1 MYTSDEKDKA
11 DKRKLRSVIM
21 IAAGV
26 LLLVVG
32 VLLIVLAPALSGS
45 KGIMPDVIG
54 VDRDK
59 ARALLEK
66 RGLEVIEIEVEDDNY
81 GENVVIEQSI
91 EPGEKIE
98 PGMVV
103 KLTVNISKN
112 GSAGIF
118 GSAPPME
125 SVDPDD
131 ADADSLERNKGG
143 NGGYSGGGNNGTG
156 GNKGNTGDNKG
167 NTDGNTG
174 DNKGN
179 ADGNTGGNKGN
190 TDGNN
195 VGNTTIDDGKVGTD
209 LGVNSDENC

>member
-54 VDRDK
+54 FGRDK

-66 RGLEVIEIEVEDDNY
+66 RGLEVVEIEVEDDNY

-98 PGMVV
+98 PGMDV
-103 KLTVNISKN
+103 KLTINISKN

-125 SVDPDD
+125 SGNPDD
-131 ADADSLERNKGG
+131 ADADSLERNNG
-143 NGGYSGGGNNGTG
+143 GGYSGGNNGTG
-156 GNKGNTGDNKG
+156 GRNPGAEILGRKSDGIGFNGD
-167 NTDGNTG
+167 
-174 DNKGN
+174 
-179 ADGNTGGNKGN
+179 
-190 TDGNN
+190 
-195 VGNTTIDDGKVGTD
+195 
-209 LGVNSDENC
+209 

>member
-66 RGLEVIEIEVEDDNY
+66 RGLEVVEIEVEDDNY

-103 KLTVNISKN
+103 KLTINISKN

-125 SVDPDD
+125 SGNPDD

-143 NGGYSGGGNNGTG
+143 GYSGGGSNPTPAPTTAPAPSTAPAPTTAPAPSTAPEQPDTDNTSTDESNTNNNNQSPG
-156 GNKGNTGDNKG
+156 GKN
-167 NTDGNTG
+167 DGYEG
-174 DNKGN
+174 EDLS
-179 ADGNTGGNKGN
+179 
-190 TDGNN
+190 
-195 VGNTTIDDGKVGTD
+195 GK
-209 LGVNSDENC
+209 